1 MISDEISGKT
11 ELYAVLGNP
20 IKHSLS
26 PFIHNTA
33 FRLRSMDKV
42 YVALEVLPDKLKLA
56 IDMMRAFGIK
66 GFNLTMPLK
75 ENVIQYIDALS
86 PEAEAIGAVN
96 CILNENGRLTGYN
109 TDSQG
114 FALAVLNKKGSIPK
128 TAFILGAGGV
138 AKAIVAQLVL
148 QGVERIYIAN
158 RTLKRAEA
166 LADKFKN
173 KKQANLEVV
182 PWKPEIWGKI
192 MSGCGLIVNATS
204 VGMKNNGNLA
214 LSIPWQSINTEA
226 IVFETIYE
234 PLETEFLKRAREL
247 KLMTVEGLDLLLY
260 QAAIAFEI
268 WTGQEMP
275 LPVIKENL
283 TRYLTRQPVGTR

>member
-33 FRLRSMDKV
+33 FRMRSMDKV

-75 ENVIQYIDALS
+75 EDVIRYIDALS

-96 CILNENGRLTGYN
+96 CILNKNGRLTGYN

-158 RTLKRAEA
+158 RTLNRAEA

-173 KKQANLEVV
+173 KKQTTLEVV

-214 LSIPWQSINTEA
+214 PSIPWQSINTEA